1 MLCLR
6 SMYRHLEDD
15 LQLYDP
21 VCLWSSS
28 LHSAVSL
35 LNKSWQPNRYRHP
48 CLSFDH
54 FFYPY
59 QLPPT
64 PYLRHFLYWRV
75 MEFMFQLIVLL
86 SKEAGILLTWVSSSR
101 HAFNALDRWLV
112 FIGFAFDEGVASSSA
127 PFYPIYK
134 QHFPLIFLYF
144 ILADLWE
151 RDRRPFSLAL
161 PPSAYLSLSLKSS
174 RRPSY

>member
-1 MLCLR
+1 
-6 SMYRHLEDD
+6 
-15 LQLYDP
+15 
-21 VCLWSSS
+21 
-28 LHSAVSL
+28 
-35 LNKSWQPNRYRHP
+35 
-48 CLSFDH
+48 
-54 FFYPY
+54 
-59 QLPPT
+59 
-64 PYLRHFLYWRV
+64 

-144 ILADLWE
+144 ILADL
-151 RDRRPFSLAL
+151 
-161 PPSAYLSLSLKSS
+161 
-174 RRPSY
+174 